1 MVETR
6 RAYFDGPH
14 GQIHA
19 WIAGQARPG
28 VLPLFCAHQSPK
40 HGGEFSNFMKAAAQH
55 RLVVAPDYPGYG
67 MSDTPPD
74 ESDVTIEYYA
84 DAMWSVIDQMGHE
97 KVDLFGNHTGS
108 KVIAAM
114 AMARPERVGSL
125 VMISATI
132 LTPEEHRMFSD
143 YFQPVPLDEAGTRF
157 TTMWSRIVERRGP
170 GATLE
175 MMARSF
181 AMNLM
186 GGEAYE
192 WGHHAAF
199 AWWKEDE
206 TALRTLEDPSLS
218 VDVFVTDVVM
228 PGMDGP
234 SWVREALKDRP
245 ETRVVFVSGYAEG
258 AFGGAQPVV
267 PNSVFLPKP
276 FSLNQLTETVHRQ
289 LH

>member
-40 HGGEFSNFMKAAAQH
+40 HGGEFSNFMKAAGQH

-67 MSDTPPD
+67 MSDRPPD

-206 TALRTLEDPSLS
+206 TALRTLEHRI
-218 VDVFVTDVVM
+218 TI
-228 PGMDGP
+228 
-234 SWVREALKDRP
+234 
-245 ETRVVFVSGYAEG
+245 
-258 AFGGAQPVV
+258 
-267 PNSVFLPKP
+267 
-276 FSLNQLTETVHRQ
+276 LNPADDLTECTRRAAPLLKNGQVIELPDWGYNFMDVWPEESAALVLSH
-289 LH
+289 LDSET